1 MPFLPRL
8 ALGLLGLL
16 VAACAVNPLTPT
28 PLPASTDL
36 VVALRLSTGAA
47 PIEAQ
52 PTEARAS
59 PTRVSTDGPTEAPTA
74 TAGALVI
81 ATEVSIVE
89 LSVPATQPPL
99 PPPTV
104 APALPTAVLPAPT
117 TGPPPP
123 TAVPPVVVAPP
134 PAADVA
140 AAEQYCIELINAQR
154 AAVGLPPYAR
164 DETVMGIARA
174 RVADMVARGYRGHY
188 DPVTGAAL
196 AQELLRAA
204 GFRWASENWYGHRSG
219 PVAIVDA
226 GMAWFMTD
234 PPHAQGILNSN
245 YTLVGVGIA
254 YNGQQWLLVQNFAG
268 Y

>member
-1 MPFLPRL
+1 VSTL
-8 ALGLLGLL
+8 ATDRTEAQT
-16 VAACAVNPLTPT
+16 VTPT
-28 PLPASTDL
+28 MM
-36 VVALRLSTGAA
+36 
-47 PIEAQ
+47 
-52 PTEARAS
+52 
-59 PTRVSTDGPTEAPTA
+59 
-74 TAGALVI
+74 AGAIVI
-81 ATEVSIVE
+81 ATEVTIVE

-99 PPPTV
+99 PQPTV
-104 APALPTAVLPAPT
+104 AQGLPTVALPEPT

-134 PAADVA
+134 PSSDVA
-140 AAEQYCIELINAQR
+140 AAEQYCIDLINAQR
-154 AAVGLPPYAR
+154 AAAGLPPYAR

-196 AQELLRAA
+196 AQQMLRAA
-204 GFRWASENWYGHRSG
+204 GFSWASENWYGHRSG
-219 PVAIVDA
+219 PVAIVEA

-234 PPHAQGILNSN
+234 PPHAQGILNAN

-254 YNGQQWLLVQNFAG
+254 FNGQQWLLVQNFAG